1 MEVLDNLYSEK
12 CNSDFFVIGDENPL
26 SPNPTLYKLRQQ
38 LYPFKPKEKGKMRSM
53 EEEDFTGW
61 EQNYLKFNPKGKRA
75 AWNGCENI
83 ALYFANLEKYPEVF

>member
-1 MEVLDNLYSEK
+1 
-12 CNSDFFVIGDENPL
+12 
-26 SPNPTLYKLRQQ
+26 
-38 LYPFKPKEKGKMRSM
+38 M